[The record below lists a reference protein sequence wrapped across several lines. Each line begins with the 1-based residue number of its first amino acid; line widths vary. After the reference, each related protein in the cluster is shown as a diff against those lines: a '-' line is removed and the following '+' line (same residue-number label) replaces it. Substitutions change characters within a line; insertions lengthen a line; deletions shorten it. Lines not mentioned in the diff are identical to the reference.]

1 MDNLGYIDFIIL
13 ALIALSA
20 IRGFFSGFI
29 RELFGMLGFVLG
41 IAFASRFS
49 SEVGQWFKVKVFDFD
64 SQTLHTLMGFILV
77 FLAVWTIMLFSS
89 WIIDRL
95 VKIAFS
101 KYLNSLL
108 GALFGGIKAFLVIA
122 IILHFIFRLEFMS
135 GVLAHIRNY
144 CVMYPAMESIASKI
158 AKINVSQHIPKD
170 SQEIEQ
176 KLNEAKE
183 GLIDGVKGLE
193 KQVEQSINQNL
204 QGQ

>member
-49 SEVGQWFKVKVFDFD
+49 TEVGQWFKIKVFDFD

-77 FLAVWTIMLFSS
+77 FLAVWAIMLFSS

-101 KYLNSLL
+101 KYLNGLL
-108 GALFGGIKAFLVIA
+108 GALFGAIKAFLIVA

-135 GVLAHIRNY
+135 GVLAHVGNH

-158 AKINVSQHIPKD
+158 AKIDLAQHIPKD
-170 SQEIEQ
+170 SQDVEQ

-183 GLIDGVKGLE
+183 GLIDEVKNLE
-193 KQVEQSINQNL
+193 NQMEQSMKQNL